1 MSDLGKTSADKTLA
15 MNDFIK
21 FPFPC
26 VRVGR
31 TVRVYTPT
39 GYYYPVLGEITVK
52 NAGAALYRVPQW
64 DAGKTYNLRW
74 LTKEKTIDESLRIG
88 RYFKSR
94 TEGKPA
100 GVFAYYLLLDY
111 LMNSGEAT
119 KDRMLISVGRETRGK
134 VKVTVDGVKF
144 YTDTKDVKSFLWGCT
159 VSGVDRLAARVR
171 EYLKFWDSVE
181 KQYGTLQESAQG
193 VRGDE
198 KPTEA
203 AQGVKGDEKLTEAAA
218 GSVKAS
224 EKPTEAAG
232 GSVKAKE
239 PRIVDVDKTLPEAG
253 SFAGYFRGL
262 KHVANEYINGSKT
275 PLKAKLA
282 MVLSSTPF
290 PYRMADLYTGLV
302 VAVAFPTGETV
313 QMQVGTADTLESVLG
328 KLAGSKPNKSGDV
341 KKLLGTLPAPKEGVF
356 ENLAAI
362 LTEMSGTYVE
372 YRNGTLSVGK
382 HASHPTTVGIAQF
395 LAQVEEELLVGGK
408 KEKKVAKAAKK
419 YRKFYKKYSD

>member
-1 MSDLGKTSADKTLA
+1 MSDLNTLA
-15 MNDFIK
+15 MNDFSK

-26 VRVGR
+26 ARVGR

-39 GYYYPVLGEITVK
+39 GYYHPVAGEVNVK
-52 NAGAALYRVPQW
+52 NAGDALYGVPQW

-74 LTKEKTIDESLRIG
+74 LTEEKTLDTSMRIG

-111 LMNSGEAT
+111 LMNSGEAD
-119 KDRMLISVGRETRGK
+119 KDRMPISVGRETRGK

-144 YTDTKDVKSFLWGCT
+144 YTDTKDVKSFLRGCM
-159 VSGVDRLAARVR
+159 VSGVDKLAARVR

-193 VRGDE
+193 IKGGE
-198 KPTEA
+198 QPTESA
-203 AQGVKGDEKLTEAAA
+203 D
-218 GSVKAS
+218 GSVK
-224 EKPTEAAG
+224 G
-232 GSVKAKE
+232 KE
-239 PRIVDVDKTLPEAG
+239 PLIVDVDETLPEAG
-253 SFAGYFRGL
+253 SFSGYFRGL
-262 KHVANEYINGSKT
+262 THVANEYINGSKT

-290 PYRMADLYTGLV
+290 PYRMADLYTGFV
-302 VAVAFPTGETV
+302 VAVTFPTGETT
-313 QMQVGTADTLESVLG
+313 QMQVGGTDTLESVLG

-395 LAQVEEELLVGGK
+395 LSQVEEEFLVGGK

>member
-1 MSDLGKTSADKTLA
+1 MSDLNTFA
-15 MNDFIK
+15 MNDFSK

-26 VRVGR
+26 ARVGR

-39 GYYYPVLGEITVK
+39 GYYHPMVGEITVK
-52 NAGAALYRVPQW
+52 NAGAALSGKSQW

-74 LTKEKTIDESLRIG
+74 LTEEKTLDTSMRIG

-119 KDRMLISVGRETRGK
+119 KDRVLISVGRETRGK

-144 YTDTKDVKSFLWGCT
+144 YADTKDVKSFLRGCT

-193 VRGDE
+193 VKGGEQPTEAANAVKGDE

-203 AQGVKGDEKLTEAAA
+203 ADGIVKGKE
-218 GSVKAS
+218 
-224 EKPTEAAG
+224 PTEAAD
-232 GSVKAKE
+232 GSVKGKE
-239 PRIVDVDKTLPEAG
+239 PRIVDVDETLPEAG
-253 SFAGYFRGL
+253 SFSGYFRGL
-262 KHVANEYINGSKT
+262 THVANEYINGSKT

-356 ENLAAI
+356 ENLAPI

-372 YRNGTLSVGK
+372 YRNGKLSVGK
-382 HASHPTTVGIAQF
+382 HAVQPTTVGIPQF
-395 LAQVEEELLVGGK
+395 LAQVEEEFLVGGK

-419 YRKFYKKYSD
+419 YRKFYKKYSN

>member
-1 MSDLGKTSADKTLA
+1 MSDPNTLA
-15 MNDFIK
+15 MNDFSK

-26 VRVGR
+26 ARVGR

-39 GYYYPVLGEITVK
+39 GYYHPMVGEVSVK
-52 NAGAALYRVPQW
+52 NAGAALSGKSQW

-74 LTKEKTIDESLRIG
+74 LTEEKTIDTSMRIS

-94 TEGKPA
+94 TEGKPV

-119 KDRMLISVGRETRGK
+119 RDRMPISVGRETRGK

-144 YTDTKDVKSFLWGCT
+144 YADTKDVKSFLRGCT

-181 KQYGTLQESAQG
+181 DQFGPTLQEEVKSVKGIKDSAS
-193 VRGDE
+193 
-198 KPTEA
+198 
-203 AQGVKGDEKLTEAAA
+203 GVKSAE
-218 GSVKAS
+218 GSVKTS
-224 EKPTEAAG
+224 EV
-232 GSVKAKE
+232 SVKATEGGIKDNATNKE
-239 PRIVDVDKTLPEAG
+239 PRIVNVDETLPEAG
-253 SFAGYFRGL
+253 SFSGYFRGL
-262 KHVANEYINGSKT
+262 THVANEYINGSKT

-290 PYRMADLYTGLV
+290 PYRMADLYTGFV
-302 VAVAFPTGETV
+302 VAVAFPTGETAQV
-313 QMQVGTADTLESVLG
+313 QVGTADTLESVLG

-356 ENLAAI
+356 ENLASI

-395 LAQVEEELLVGGK
+395 LAQVEEEFLVGGK
-408 KEKKVAKAAKK
+408 KEKKAKK
-419 YRKFYKKYSD
+419 YRKFYKKYSN

>member
-1 MSDLGKTSADKTLA
+1 MSDPNTLA
-15 MNDFIK
+15 MNDFSK

-26 VRVGR
+26 ARVGR

-39 GYYYPVLGEITVK
+39 GYYHPMVGEITVK
-52 NAGAALYRVPQW
+52 NAGAALSGKSQW

-74 LTKEKTIDESLRIG
+74 LTEEKTLDTSMRIG

-111 LMNSGEAT
+111 LMNSGEAD
-119 KDRMLISVGRETRGK
+119 KDRMPISVGRETRGK

-144 YTDTKDVKSFLWGCT
+144 YADTKDVKSFLRGCT

-181 KQYGTLQESAQG
+181 DQFGPTLQEEVKSVKGIKDSAS
-193 VRGDE
+193 
-198 KPTEA
+198 
-203 AQGVKGDEKLTEAAA
+203 GVKSAE
-218 GSVKAS
+218 GSVKTS
-224 EKPTEAAG
+224 EVSDKAAEG
-232 GSVKAKE
+232 GIKDNATHKE
-239 PRIVDVDKTLPEAG
+239 PRIVDVDETLPEAG
-253 SFAGYFRGL
+253 SFSGYFRGL
-262 KHVANEYINGSKT
+262 THVANEYINGSKT

-313 QMQVGTADTLESVLG
+313 QMQVGTADTLESALG

-356 ENLAAI
+356 ENLASI

-372 YRNGTLSVGK
+372 YRNGKLSVGK

-395 LAQVEEELLVGGK
+395 LAQVEEEFLVGGK
-408 KEKKVAKAAKK
+408 KEKKVARAAKK
-419 YRKFYKKYSD
+419 YRKFYKKYSN

>member
-1 MSDLGKTSADKTLA
+1 MSDPKTLA
-15 MNDFIK
+15 MNDFSK

-39 GYYYPVLGEITVK
+39 GYYYPVVGEVNVK

-74 LTKEKTIDESLRIG
+74 LTKEKTIDESLHIG

-94 TEGKPA
+94 TEGTSA
-100 GVFAYYLLLDY
+100 GVFAYYLLLNY

-119 KDRMLISVGRETRGK
+119 KDRMFISVGRETRGK
-134 VKVTVDGVKF
+134 VKVTGEGVKF
-144 YTDTKDVKSFLWGCT
+144 YADSANVKSFLRDCS

-181 KQYGTLQESAQG
+181 DQFGPTLQEEVKSVKGIKDSAS
-193 VRGDE
+193 
-198 KPTEA
+198 
-203 AQGVKGDEKLTEAAA
+203 GVKAAE
-218 GSVKAS
+218 GSVKTS
-224 EKPTEAAG
+224 EV
-232 GSVKAKE
+232 SVKAAEGGIKDNATNKE
-239 PRIVDVDKTLPEAG
+239 PRIVNVDETLPEAG
-253 SFAGYFRGL
+253 SFSGYFRGL
-262 KHVANEYINGSKT
+262 THVANEYINGSKT

-313 QMQVGTADTLESVLG
+313 QMQVGAADTLESVLG

-341 KKLLGTLPAPKEGVF
+341 KKLIGTLPAPKEGVF
-356 ENLAAI
+356 ENLASI

-372 YRNGTLSVGK
+372 YRNGTLSVGE

-395 LAQVEEELLVGGK
+395 LAQVEEEFLVGGK
-408 KEKKVAKAAKK
+408 KEKKVARAAKK
-419 YRKFYKKYSD
+419 YRKFYKKYSN

>member
-1 MSDLGKTSADKTLA
+1 MSDLNTLA
-15 MNDFIK
+15 MNDFSK

-26 VRVGR
+26 ARVGR

-39 GYYYPVLGEITVK
+39 GYYHPMVSEITVK
-52 NAGAALYRVPQW
+52 NAGAALCGKPQW

-74 LTKEKTIDESLRIG
+74 LTEEKTLDTSMRIG

-111 LMNSGEAT
+111 LMNSGEAD
-119 KDRMLISVGRETRGK
+119 KDRMPISVGRETRGK

-144 YTDTKDVKSFLWGCT
+144 YTDTRDVKSFLRGCT

-181 KQYGTLQESAQG
+181 KQYGTLQEES
-193 VRGDE
+193 
-198 KPTEA
+198 KS
-203 AQGVKGDEKLTEAAA
+203 AQGVKGDGKTAEVAN
-218 GSVKAS
+218 
-224 EKPTEAAG
+224 G
-232 GSVKAKE
+232 GTKESAEAKE
-239 PRIVDVDKTLPEAG
+239 HADKGGETRTVVVDETLPGAG
-253 SFAGYFRGL
+253 SFSGYFRGL

-290 PYRMADLYTGLV
+290 PYRMADLYTGFV

-313 QMQVGTADTLESVLG
+313 QMQVSAEDTLESVLG
-328 KLAGSKPNKSGDV
+328 KLAVSKPDKSGDV
-341 KKLLGTLPAPKEGVF
+341 KKLLETLPAPKEGVF

-382 HASHPTTVGIAQF
+382 HASHPTTVGISQF
-395 LAQVEEELLVGGK
+395 LTQVEEEFLVGGK
-408 KEKKVAKAAKK
+408 KGKKVAKAAKK

>member
-1 MSDLGKTSADKTLA
+1 
-15 MNDFIK
+15 MNDFSK

-26 VRVGR
+26 ARVGR
-31 TVRVYTPT
+31 TVRVYMPT
-39 GYYYPVLGEITVK
+39 GYYHPVAGEVNVK
-52 NAGAALYRVPQW
+52 NAGDALYGVPQW

-74 LTKEKTIDESLRIG
+74 LTEEKTLDTSMRIG

-111 LMNSGEAT
+111 LMNSDEAT

-144 YTDTKDVKSFLWGCT
+144 YTDTKDVKSFLRGCT

-193 VRGDE
+193 VKGDE

-218 GSVKAS
+218 GSVKGSEKPTEAVNGSVKAS

-239 PRIVDVDKTLPEAG
+239 PRIVDVDETLPEAG
-253 SFAGYFRGL
+253 SFSGYFRGL
-262 KHVANEYINGSKT
+262 THVANEYINGSKT

-302 VAVAFPTGETV
+302 VAVTFPTGETV
-313 QMQVGTADTLESVLG
+313 QMQIGGTDTLESVLG
-328 KLAGSKPNKSGDV
+328 KLAGSKPNKSGDA
-341 KKLLGTLPAPKEGVF
+341 KKLLGTLPASKEGVF

-395 LAQVEEELLVGGK
+395 LAQVEEEFLVGGK

>member
-1 MSDLGKTSADKTLA
+1 MNDLNTLA
-15 MNDFIK
+15 MNDFSK

-26 VRVGR
+26 ARVGR

-39 GYYYPVLGEITVK
+39 GYYHPMVGEVSVK
-52 NAGAALYRVPQW
+52 NAGAALGGKPQW
-64 DAGKTYNLRW
+64 DAGNTYNLRW
-74 LTKEKTIDESLRIG
+74 LTKEKTLDTSMRIG

-119 KDRMLISVGRETRGK
+119 KDRVPISVGRETRGK

-144 YTDTKDVKSFLWGCT
+144 YADTKDVKSFLWGCT

-193 VRGDE
+193 VKGGE
-198 KPTEA
+198 QPTEA
-203 AQGVKGDEKLTEAAA
+203 ANAVKGDEKPTEAAA
-218 GSVKAS
+218 GSVKAK
-224 EKPTEAAG
+224 EPTEAAD
-232 GSVKAKE
+232 GSVKGKE
-239 PRIVDVDKTLPEAG
+239 PRIVDVDETLPEAG

-313 QMQVGTADTLESVLG
+313 QMQVGTADTLESALV

-356 ENLAAI
+356 ENLASI

-382 HASHPTTVGIAQF
+382 HAAHPTTVGIAQF
-395 LAQVEEELLVGGK
+395 LAQVEEEFLVGGK

-419 YRKFYKKYSD
+419 YRKFYKKYSN

>member
-1 MSDLGKTSADKTLA
+1 MSDPNTLA
-15 MNDFIK
+15 MNDFSK

-26 VRVGR
+26 ARVGR

-39 GYYYPVLGEITVK
+39 GYYHPMVGEVSVK
-52 NAGAALYRVPQW
+52 NAGAALSGKSQW

-74 LTKEKTIDESLRIG
+74 LTEEKTIDTSMRIS

-94 TEGKPA
+94 TEGKPV

-119 KDRMLISVGRETRGK
+119 RDRMPISVGRETRGK

-144 YTDTKDVKSFLWGCT
+144 YADTKDVKSFLRGCT

-181 KQYGTLQESAQG
+181 DQFGPTLQEEVKSVKGIKDSAS
-193 VRGDE
+193 
-198 KPTEA
+198 
-203 AQGVKGDEKLTEAAA
+203 GVKSAE
-218 GSVKAS
+218 GSVKTS
-224 EKPTEAAG
+224 EV
-232 GSVKAKE
+232 SVKATEGGIKDNATNKE
-239 PRIVDVDKTLPEAG
+239 PRIVNVDETLPEAG
-253 SFAGYFRGL
+253 SFSGYFRGL
-262 KHVANEYINGSKT
+262 THVANEYINGSKT

-290 PYRMADLYTGLV
+290 PYRMADLYTGFV
-302 VAVAFPTGETV
+302 VAVAFPTGETAQV
-313 QMQVGTADTLESVLG
+313 QVGTADTLESVLG

-356 ENLAAI
+356 ENLASI

-395 LAQVEEELLVGGK
+395 LAQVEEEFLVGGK
-408 KEKKVAKAAKK
+408 KEKKVARAAKK
-419 YRKFYKKYSD
+419 YRKFYKKYSN

>member
-1 MSDLGKTSADKTLA
+1 MSDLNTLA
-15 MNDFIK
+15 MNDFSK

-26 VRVGR
+26 ARVGR
-31 TVRVYTPT
+31 TVRVYVPT
-39 GYYYPVLGEITVK
+39 GKYYPMYGEVSTK
-52 NAGAALYRVPQW
+52 SAGNALSGKPQW
-64 DAGKTYNLRW
+64 DAGNTYNLRW
-74 LTKEKTIDESLRIG
+74 LDKDSVFATSRIG

-119 KDRMLISVGRETRGK
+119 KDSMPISVGRETRGK

-144 YTDTKDVKSFLWGCT
+144 YTDTRDVKSFLRGCT

-181 KQYGTLQESAQG
+181 KQYGTLQEESKSAK
-193 VRGDE
+193 GDE
-198 KPTEA
+198 KPAEA
-203 AQGVKGDEKLTEAAA
+203 ANAVKGDEKPAEAAS
-218 GSVKAS
+218 GSVKGN
-224 EKPTEAAG
+224 K
-232 GSVKAKE
+232 
-239 PRIVDVDKTLPEAG
+239 PRIVDVDETLPEAG

-262 KHVANEYINGSKT
+262 THVANEYINGSKT

-290 PYRMADLYTGLV
+290 PYRMADLYTGFV

-313 QMQVGTADTLESVLG
+313 QMQVSAADTLESVLG
-328 KLAGSKPNKSGDV
+328 KLAVSKPNKSGDV
-341 KKLLGTLPAPKEGVF
+341 KKLLETLPAPKEGVF

-382 HASHPTTVGIAQF
+382 KGMRPTTVGITQF
-395 LAQVEEELLVGGK
+395 LAQVEEEFLVGGK
-408 KEKKVAKAAKK
+408 KEKKVAKAVKK

>member
-15 MNDFIK
+15 MNDFSK

-39 GYYYPVLGEITVK
+39 GYYYPVVGEVNVK

-74 LTKEKTIDESLRIG
+74 LTKEKTIDESLHIG

-94 TEGKPA
+94 TEGTSA
-100 GVFAYYLLLDY
+100 GVFAYYLLLNY

-119 KDRMLISVGRETRGK
+119 KDRMFISVGRETRGK
-134 VKVTVDGVKF
+134 VKVTGEGVKF
-144 YTDTKDVKSFLWGCT
+144 YADSANVKSFLRDCS

-181 KQYGTLQESAQG
+181 DQFGPTLQEEVKSVKGIKDSAS
-193 VRGDE
+193 
-198 KPTEA
+198 
-203 AQGVKGDEKLTEAAA
+203 GVKSAE
-218 GSVKAS
+218 GSVKTS
-224 EKPTEAAG
+224 EV
-232 GSVKAKE
+232 SVKAEEGGIKDNATHKE
-239 PRIVDVDKTLPEAG
+239 PRIVDVDETLPEAG
-253 SFAGYFRGL
+253 SFSGYFRGL
-262 KHVANEYINGSKT
+262 THVANEYINGSKT

-313 QMQVGTADTLESVLG
+313 QMQVGTADTLESALG
-328 KLAGSKPNKSGDV
+328 KLAGSKPSKSGDV

-382 HASHPTTVGIAQF
+382 HASHPTTVGIPQF
-395 LAQVEEELLVGGK
+395 LAQVEEEFLVGGK
-408 KEKKVAKAAKK
+408 KEKKVARAAKK
-419 YRKFYKKYSD
+419 YRKFYKKYSN

>member
-1 MSDLGKTSADKTLA
+1 MSDPNTLA
-15 MNDFIK
+15 MNDFSK

-39 GYYYPVLGEITVK
+39 GYYYPVVGEVNVK
-52 NAGAALYRVPQW
+52 NAGAALSRVPQW

-74 LTKEKTIDESLRIG
+74 LTKEKTIDESLHIG

-94 TEGKPA
+94 TEGTPA
-100 GVFAYYLLLDY
+100 GVFAYYLLLNY

-119 KDRMLISVGRETRGK
+119 KDRMFISVGRETRGK
-134 VKVTVDGVKF
+134 VKVTGEGVKF
-144 YTDTKDVKSFLWGCT
+144 YADSANVKSFLRDCS
-159 VSGVDRLAARVR
+159 VSGVDKLAARVR

-181 KQYGTLQESAQG
+181 DQFGPTLQEEVKSVKGIKDSAS
-193 VRGDE
+193 
-198 KPTEA
+198 
-203 AQGVKGDEKLTEAAA
+203 GVKSAE
-218 GSVKAS
+218 GSVKTS
-224 EKPTEAAG
+224 EV
-232 GSVKAKE
+232 SVKAAEGGIKDNATHKE
-239 PRIVDVDKTLPEAG
+239 PRIVDVDETLPEAG
-253 SFAGYFRGL
+253 SFSGYFRGL
-262 KHVANEYINGSKT
+262 THVANEYINGSKT

-313 QMQVGTADTLESVLG
+313 QMQVGNADTLESALG

-356 ENLAAI
+356 ENLASI

-395 LAQVEEELLVGGK
+395 LAQVEEEFLVGGK
-408 KEKKVAKAAKK
+408 KEKKVARAAKK
-419 YRKFYKKYSD
+419 YRKFYKKYSN

>member
-1 MSDLGKTSADKTLA
+1 MSDFGKTSADKTLA
-15 MNDFIK
+15 MNDFSK

-74 LTKEKTIDESLRIG
+74 LTKEKTIDESLHIG

-94 TEGKPA
+94 TEGTQA
-100 GVFAYYLLLDY
+100 GVFAYYLLLNY

-119 KDRMLISVGRETRGK
+119 KDRMFISVGRETRGK
-134 VKVTVDGVKF
+134 VKVTGEGVKF
-144 YTDTKDVKSFLWGCT
+144 YADSANVKSFLRDCS
-159 VSGVDRLAARVR
+159 VSGVDKLAARVR

-181 KQYGTLQESAQG
+181 DQFGPTLQEEVKSVKGIKDSAS
-193 VRGDE
+193 
-198 KPTEA
+198 
-203 AQGVKGDEKLTEAAA
+203 GVKSAE
-218 GSVKAS
+218 GSVKTS
-224 EKPTEAAG
+224 EV
-232 GSVKAKE
+232 SVKAAEGGIKDNATHKE
-239 PRIVDVDKTLPEAG
+239 PRIVDVDETLPEAG
-253 SFAGYFRGL
+253 SFSGYFRGL
-262 KHVANEYINGSKT
+262 THVANEYINGSKT

-313 QMQVGTADTLESVLG
+313 QMQVGTEDTLESVLG

-341 KKLLGTLPAPKEGVF
+341 KKLLGKCPAPKEGVF

-372 YRNGTLSVGK
+372 YRNGKLSVGK
-382 HASHPTTVGIAQF
+382 HASHPTTVGISQF
-395 LAQVEEELLVGGK
+395 LTQVEEEFLVGGK
-408 KEKKVAKAAKK
+408 KEKKVARAAKK

>member
-1 MSDLGKTSADKTLA
+1 MSDPNTLA
-15 MNDFIK
+15 MNDFSK

-39 GYYYPVLGEITVK
+39 GYYYPVVGEVNVK

-74 LTKEKTIDESLRIG
+74 LTKEKTIDESLHIG

-94 TEGKPA
+94 TEGTPA
-100 GVFAYYLLLDY
+100 GVFAYYLLLNY

-119 KDRMLISVGRETRGK
+119 KDRMFISVGRETRGK
-134 VKVTVDGVKF
+134 VKVTGEGVKF
-144 YTDTKDVKSFLWGCT
+144 YADSANVKSFLRDCS

-181 KQYGTLQESAQG
+181 DQFGPTLQEEVKSVKGIKDSAS
-193 VRGDE
+193 
-198 KPTEA
+198 
-203 AQGVKGDEKLTEAAA
+203 GVKAAE
-218 GSVKAS
+218 GSVKTS
-224 EKPTEAAG
+224 EV
-232 GSVKAKE
+232 SVKAAEGGIKDNATHKE
-239 PRIVDVDKTLPEAG
+239 PRIVDVDETLPEAG

-262 KHVANEYINGSKT
+262 THVANEYINGSKT

-302 VAVAFPTGETV
+302 VAVAFPTGETAQV
-313 QMQVGTADTLESVLG
+313 QVGTADTLESVLG

-395 LAQVEEELLVGGK
+395 LAQVEEEFLVGGK

-419 YRKFYKKYSD
+419 YRKFYKKYSN